1 MGQARK
7 HRREWNRIQ
16 AAASS
21 DNLMVATFD
30 AAFII
35 SAESPQQ
42 TADINRKFD
51 VPYLAGASADG
62 KTIYIDKQLPAT
74 IKVDGK
80 EYDPTAALVAH
91 ESAESAAMRLQGEN
105 YQQAHRTHGLVAEKA
120 VVELDGIN
128 WPAYNKALHPL
139 ILAAEARKDITPPPD
154 LDKRPYHDS
163 HDRAELAKL
172 SAADPAGTGIPPSTP
187 TTPSG
192 SASALDVPDRRRSP
206 GNGLPKSEGNPR
218 PRFSITAYNGGA
230 MRLTGW
236 KFPVVID
243 GEGVK
248 LAAASIPIYAPHAPE
263 GGPDVVECLVG
274 QTGTT
279 TVVQGCIKAEGI
291 VTGES
296 TTVKNVLAHA
306 RNGFKWQAS
315 INAMPTKV
323 EFLLE
328 GRGLTVNGKAIVG
341 PCVVARAV
349 TMDHIALVPLG
360 ADPTTSACIAASQPA
375 GKDGT
380 NMEFAAWLE
389 VVNWQINK

>member
-128 WPAYNKALHPL
+128 WPAYNKAP
-139 ILAAEARKDITPPPD
+139 
-154 LDKRPYHDS
+154 
-163 HDRAELAKL
+163 
-172 SAADPAGTGIPPSTP
+172 
-187 TTPSG
+187 
-192 SASALDVPDRRRSP
+192 ASADSRR
-206 GNGLPKSEGNPR
+206 
-218 PRFSITAYNGGA
+218 
-230 MRLTGW
+230 
-236 KFPVVID
+236 
-243 GEGVK
+243 
-248 LAAASIPIYAPHAPE
+248 
-263 GGPDVVECLVG
+263 
-274 QTGTT
+274 
-279 TVVQGCIKAEGI
+279 
-291 VTGES
+291 
-296 TTVKNVLAHA
+296 
-306 RNGFKWQAS
+306 
-315 INAMPTKV
+315 
-323 EFLLE
+323 
-328 GRGLTVNGKAIVG
+328 
-341 PCVVARAV
+341 
-349 TMDHIALVPLG
+349 
-360 ADPTTSACIAASQPA
+360 
-375 GKDGT
+375 
-380 NMEFAAWLE
+380 
-389 VVNWQINK
+389 